1 MAYFSN
7 GTEGMVFD
15 YQCSL
20 CRYEYD
26 DCPIALVQEL
36 YNYEAC
42 NNKVARKILDTLV
55 ENDGTCAMFKEFKDD
70 FSDKEKKDVPSLFD
84 VCFPELKSKT

>member
-7 GTEGMVFD
+7 GTEGMKFK

-20 CRYEYD
+20 CRYGEEQ
-26 DCPIALVQEL
+26 CPIALVQEL

-42 NNKVARKILDTLV
+42 NNATAQGILNILV
-55 ENDGTCAMFKEFKDD
+55 ENDGTCTMFKEFEGD
-70 FSDKEKKDVPSLFD
+70 FSNKEKNAPSLFD
-84 VCFPELKSKT
+84 VCFPELI